1 MSGSIKPTQSQFDAI
16 MDVVMEKVMKG
27 DLDEAVKE
35 FKSLGVSDKSDAEV
49 KESFKKLIKIADEGK
64 IKPTLN

>member
-1 MSGSIKPTQSQFDAI
+1 MSGSLKPTQAQFDAI

-35 FKSLGVSDKSDAEV
+35 FKALGVSDKSDSEI
-49 KESFKKLIKIADEGK
+49 KESFKKLITIAAEGR
-64 IKPTLN
+64 KPTLN